1 MWITRHKTY
10 DYLIL
15 GHIHHYTCATV
26 STTKDG
32 NPTQVISVP
41 SIVGSCP
48 YSQKIMKT
56 SPSGAL
62 LLCFKEG
69 KGKTNTYEINL
80 N

>member
-1 MWITRHKTY
+1 MGNILKIKKQIFVTYLQLDIKTY

-56 SPSGAL
+56 LS
-62 LLCFKEG
+62 
-69 KGKTNTYEINL
+69 
-80 N
+80 

>member
-1 MWITRHKTY
+1 MWITKHKNY
-10 DYLIL
+10 DFLIL

-26 STTKDG
+26 STGKDG

-48 YSQKIMKT
+48 YSKKIMKT

-62 LLCFKEG
+62 LMTFTNG
-69 KGKTNTYEINL
+69 KGKTNTFELNL
-80 N
+80 